1 MSLKMLDIR
10 CVFVNVR
17 VSKIFLKTLLEKY
30 QQSRTYSDMQNFLSG
45 SIF

>member
-10 CVFVNVR
+10 FVSVNVR